1 MEQVIIVGIADFN
14 IAHAPNKLVTYAL
27 GSCVGVCLYDRVNQ
41 IAGLAHILIP
51 SSTNATHLLR
61 PARYADTA
69 IPLLIQKM
77 HDAGAD
83 TQHLTAKI
91 AGGSKMFEVTTDEL
105 HLDIGRRNVRA
116 VKDLLHDLRIPIIA
130 DDTHSDCPRT
140 LFFSAKDGSVRV
152 RTDTR
157 KEWVL

>member
-1 MEQVIIVGIADFN
+1 MAQVIIVGIADLN
-14 IAHAPNKLVTYAL
+14 IAHAPNTLVTYAL
-27 GSCVGVCLYDRVNQ
+27 GSCVGVCLYDKVNK

-51 SSTNATHLLR
+51 SSTNGIPQLQ

-77 HDAGAD
+77 HVAGAN

-91 AGGSKMFEVTTDEL
+91 AGGSKMYEITTDERY
-105 HLDIGRRNVRA
+105 LDIGRRNVRA
-116 VKDLLHDLRIPIIA
+116 VKELLHNLHIPIIA

-140 LFFSAKDGSVRV
+140 LYFSAKDGSVLV
-152 RTDTR
+152 KTDTR